1 MQNRKSL
8 IEYRQVKILLFFFLL
23 LKKLAELIVD
33 FNILNIY
40 YTDIVLCIIFF
51 NDLFLQNC
59 IRMRFNLHIKK

>member
-8 IEYRQVKILLFFFLL
+8 IEYRQVKILILFFLL